1 VSTSADEIKRTLA
14 EAKETMKAVKEET
27 NRLIEALREYTAK
40 GGDSEREEEQEEEEE
55 VEEKILR
62 DPKRTYMAKR
72 LLMKGVKVTAVA
84 EFCGLSPAYVSSLKK
99 RMFSISAEFPPGVV
113 ERVDEICK
121 RRGITRSE
129 LLRMLVYRFLAEED
143 GGKAK
148 GAEG

>member
-1 VSTSADEIKRTLA
+1 VGASADEIKRTLV
-14 EAKETMKAVKEET
+14 EAKETMRAVKEET

-40 GGDSEREEEQEEEEE
+40 GEEEEEQEEEEE
-55 VEEKILR
+55 EKILR
-62 DPKRTYMAKR
+62 DPKMTYMAKK
-72 LLMKGVKVTAVA
+72 LLRKGVKVTAVA

-129 LLRMLVYRFLAEED
+129 LLRMLVYKFLAEED

-148 GAEG
+148 GVEG

>member
-1 VSTSADEIKRTLA
+1 MSASADEIKRTLD

-40 GGDSEREEEQEEEEE
+40 GEEEEEREEE
-55 VEEKILR
+55 EEKILR
-62 DPKRTYMAKR
+62 DPKRTYMAKK
-72 LLMKGVKVTAVA
+72 LLRKGVKVTAVA

-129 LLRMLVYRFLAEED
+129 LLRMLVYKFLAEED

>member
-1 VSTSADEIKRTLA
+1 MGASADEIKRTLD
-14 EAKETMKAVKEET
+14 EAKETMRAVREET
-27 NRLIEALREYTAK
+27 NRLIEALREYATR
-40 GGDSEREEEQEEEEE
+40 GGEEEEGQE
-55 VEEKILR
+55 EGEEEKILR
-62 DPKRTYMAKR
+62 DPKRTYMAKK
-72 LLMKGVKVTAVA
+72 LLRKGVKVTAVA
-84 EFCGLSPAYVSSLKK
+84 EFCGLSPAYVSALKK

>member
-1 VSTSADEIKRTLA
+1 VGASADEIKRTLD
-14 EAKETMKAVKEET
+14 EAKETMRAVREET
-27 NRLIEALREYTAK
+27 NRLIEALREYATR
-40 GGDSEREEEQEEEEE
+40 GGEEEEGQE
-55 VEEKILR
+55 EGEEEKILR
-62 DPKRTYMAKR
+62 DPKRTYMAKK
-72 LLMKGVKVTAVA
+72 LLRKGVKVTAVA
-84 EFCGLSPAYVSSLKK
+84 EFCGLSPAYVSALKK

>member
-1 VSTSADEIKRTLA
+1 VGTSADEIKRTLA

-27 NRLIEALREYTAK
+27 NRLIEALREYTAR
-40 GGDSEREEEQEEEEE
+40 GGEEEEQGEEEEE
-55 VEEKILR
+55 VEEKVLR
-62 DPKRTYMAKR
+62 DPKRTYMAKK
-72 LLMKGVKVTAVA
+72 LLRKGVKVTAVA

-129 LLRMLVYRFLAEED
+129 LLRMLVYKFLAEED

>member
-1 VSTSADEIKRTLA
+1 VGASADEIKRTLD
-14 EAKETMKAVKEET
+14 EAKETMRAVREET
-27 NRLIEALREYTAK
+27 NRLIEALREYATR
-40 GGDSEREEEQEEEEE
+40 GEEEEE
-55 VEEKILR
+55 GQEEGEEEKILR
-62 DPKRTYMAKR
+62 DPKRTYMAKK
-72 LLMKGVKVTAVA
+72 LLRKGVKVTAVA
-84 EFCGLSPAYVSSLKK
+84 EFCGLSPAYVSALKK